1 MEASAR
7 APTKTLDTR
16 LRAAS
21 LPSLLI
27 YNTVIADGIWSS
39 VAPDHVERR
48 ALGVFFC
55 FFTIWLPETLSQP
68 DCNWQD
74 LTAPLWS
81 CQFRCCRRGRK
92 QTRCKFITSGSF
104 QMLHHPFLSFFGSH
118 RCLCLSPPLLNITA
132 SSLTSLSVSRAP
144 FPPLCNLP

>member
-48 ALGVFFC
+48 ALGVFFLFL
-55 FFTIWLPETLSQP
+55 FFSQLAAG
-68 DCNWQD
+68 NSQ
-74 LTAPLWS
+74 S
-81 CQFRCCRRGRK
+81 
-92 QTRCKFITSGSF
+92 TR
-104 QMLHHPFLSFFGSH
+104 L
-118 RCLCLSPPLLNITA
+118 
-132 SSLTSLSVSRAP
+132 
-144 FPPLCNLP
+144 